1 LRLGG
6 PRRAA
11 PQGRCRR
18 PRQRTPPP
26 GHRGPHLWRR
36 LQNRQRRCGRRRLR
50 HPRRSALPHPARHV
64 LRRAELPRR
73 QSAPLRRYRLDH
85 GVYRNVKLHKVAD
98 KSIFDKPMTLLA
110 SDARAPGGITM
121 SNDGSGGT
129 LVVEHTSDNN
139 LMTFRFKNKD
149 VKMQVAEEDFDLNG
163 RQLRAGALIIPN
175 ADRAALEPQLKD
187 LGLSAWAV
195 AAAPPVKTHAL
206 SIPRIGYIHS
216 WSRTQ
221 DEGWVRAALDYYSV
235 PYIYFADQKLKEGNL
250 RSKYDVIV
258 FPHVGGTSASIIG
271 GIAMTGSAP
280 IPYKKTEQT
289 PNLGGVDETDDI
301 RGGMGMEGL
310 QEMGALVQQG
320 GTLITEGSTATL
332 MAEYNLA
339 GGVTVEHPADLFARG
354 SILRGVFSDLKSPIA
369 YGYDGKDLP
378 VYFNQDPVLNAAAGG
393 GGGFGGGFGGGGGGR
408 GAAGPIN
415 GGQGQNV
422 TPNAVPIYTSPL
434 DPSDAP
440 AATAATPAPGGGRG
454 GRSGRGAGAAGAAG
468 AGGRGAGGGGRGA
481 FGAGTGPR
489 PPVVL
494 QFPANANDMLLSGT
508 LGGGEALANR
518 ALVVDMPLGAGHVV
532 MFALRPFWRWQT
544 QGTYFLAFNAILNWD
559 HLDAG
564 KPAAAAPGAT
574 GAGQ

>member
-1 LRLGG
+1 MVSPQSAAPLHRLGTAQQHQHPGIGAPPRHEQGGHRSRALSGKLLDEKQARHREGEERPRLRLGG

-36 LQNRQRRCGRRRLR
+36 LQNRQRRCGRRRLH
-50 HPRRSALPHPARHV
+50 HPRRPALPHPARHV

-221 DEGWVRAALDYYSV
+221 DEGWVRAALDY
-235 PYIYFADQKLKEGNL
+235 
-250 RSKYDVIV
+250 
-258 FPHVGGTSASIIG
+258 
-271 GIAMTGSAP
+271 
-280 IPYKKTEQT
+280 
-289 PNLGGVDETDDI
+289 
-301 RGGMGMEGL
+301 
-310 QEMGALVQQG
+310 
-320 GTLITEGSTATL
+320 
-332 MAEYNLA
+332 
-339 GGVTVEHPADLFARG
+339 
-354 SILRGVFSDLKSPIA
+354 
-369 YGYDGKDLP
+369 
-378 VYFNQDPVLNAAAGG
+378 
-393 GGGFGGGFGGGGGGR
+393 
-408 GAAGPIN
+408 
-415 GGQGQNV
+415 
-422 TPNAVPIYTSPL
+422 
-434 DPSDAP
+434 
-440 AATAATPAPGGGRG
+440 
-454 GRSGRGAGAAGAAG
+454 
-468 AGGRGAGGGGRGA
+468 
-481 FGAGTGPR
+481 
-489 PPVVL
+489 
-494 QFPANANDMLLSGT
+494 
-508 LGGGEALANR
+508 
-518 ALVVDMPLGAGHVV
+518 
-532 MFALRPFWRWQT
+532 
-544 QGTYFLAFNAILNWD
+544 
-559 HLDAG
+559 
-564 KPAAAAPGAT
+564 
-574 GAGQ
+574 